1 MNKSAKPYLFEFGTS
16 MGAYVVVLFGSVWL
30 LERYPDAS
38 WRYLLAVAPVIPV
51 LFALRAFLR
60 QLNRI
65 DELQRRIQLN
75 AVAFAAGATG
85 IATFT
90 YGFLEGIGFPDL
102 PTIWIFP
109 MLVALWGIGILFA
122 QRQYR

>member
-1 MNKSAKPYLFEFGTS
+1 MSKSAKTYLVEFGIS
-16 MGAYVVVLFGSVWL
+16 MAAYVVVLFVSVWL
-30 LERYPDAS
+30 LERNPDAS
-38 WRYLLAVAPVIPV
+38 WRYLLAVAPVVPV

-85 IATFT
+85 IVTFT
-90 YGFLEGIGFPDL
+90 YGFLEGIGFPAMSVL
-102 PTIWIFP
+102 YVFP
-109 MLVALWGIGILFA
+109 LMIALWGIGVFVARL
-122 QRQYR
+122 QYN

>member
-1 MNKSAKPYLFEFGTS
+1 MEKAHRAYLVEFGTS
-16 MGAYVVVLFGSVWL
+16 MVAYTLVLLTSVWL
-30 LERYPDAS
+30 LNRYPDTS
-38 WRYLLAVAPVIPV
+38 WRYVLAVAPMVPV

-75 AVAFAAGATG
+75 AIAFAAGAAG
-85 IATFT
+85 ILTFT
-90 YGFLEGIGFPDL
+90 YGFLEGIGFPPL

-109 MLVALWGIGILFA
+109 MIIALWGIGLVFA